1 MKKILIVDDNADYRY
16 LLRTALEKS
25 GYEVDEAEDGITVEK
40 IFFQKA
46 SDVIIMDLF
55 LPKRDGIHAI
65 SSIKN
70 KFSNIKIIAISGVSS
85 IGRTNILLNK
95 ALEYGADITMTK
107 PIKIEELL
115 SNIKR
120 LTNNEN

>member
-1 MKKILIVDDNADYRY
+1 
-16 LLRTALEKS
+16 
-25 GYEVDEAEDGITVEK
+25 
-40 IFFQKA
+40 
-46 SDVIIMDLF
+46 MDLF